1 MAKRKERPDRPP
13 ARRLPAPNA
22 PRPPHFIPAS
32 GPEASIAP
40 EAVAEL
46 VELQQEVCRAS
57 GKSTFTVWRDWLT
70 TLAPWLAA
78 VGVMGELA
86 AQVSLPAEVVE
97 LYEQLDERYS
107 RYSAR
112 YPAAQR
118 IMGDNFTRMWQ
129 VVNQHAPRFDATQPV
144 TWTANPDLIGQAFLT
159 SLNRPATW
167 IPFFPPWAACLEL
180 ANRLIP
186 DNAAQQVYNQLAL
199 GHIRATAALEREIK
213 RPVPG
218 QDELWLEWL
227 HTILPFTDL
236 PLIITEAVTAV
247 TLLPAVAH
255 RFSPWLVRGSALV
268 RFAWPTLAND
278 PILHNITLI
287 NAMLMGLNGFYLYK
301 YAGDL
306 MAVEEVS
313 QALAEMENAP
323 PGPPPPPVFT
333 PTPEVSLRS
342 LPPETEL
349 PSFADLFRRPR

>member
-1 MAKRKERPDRPP
+1 MAKRKQHPPQPP
-13 ARRLPAPNA
+13 ARRLPAPRS
-22 PRPPHFIPAS
+22 PRPPYSVPVT
-32 GPEASIAP
+32 GPDISIAP
-40 EAVAEL
+40 AAVAEL

-57 GKSTFTVWRDWLT
+57 GKSTFTVWHDWLT

-86 AQVSLPAEVVE
+86 AQVNLPAEVAE

-107 RYSAR
+107 RDSAR

-129 VVNQHAPRFDATQPV
+129 IVNHHAPRFDAAQPV
-144 TWTANPDLIGQAFLT
+144 AWAANPDLIGQAFLT
-159 SLNRPATW
+159 SLNWPAAW
-167 IPFFPPWAACLEL
+167 NPFFPPWAVCLEL
-180 ANRLIP
+180 AHQLIP
-186 DNAAQQVYNQLAL
+186 DNAAQQVYNQLAR
-199 GHIRATAALEREIK
+199 GHIRATAALEREIE
-213 RPVPG
+213 RPIPG
-218 QDELWLEWL
+218 QDDVWLDWL
-227 HTILPFTDL
+227 QTILPFTDL
-236 PLIITEAVTAV
+236 PLVITEAVTAV
-247 TLLPAVAH
+247 TLLPAVAN

-306 MAVEEVS
+306 MAVEELS
-313 QALAEMENAP
+313 QALAELENAP

-333 PTPEVSLRS
+333 PNPDITRHS
-342 LPPETEL
+342 LPPEPDL